1 MTLLPNYEDLD
12 ALDLAALVACKD
24 ISATELLDEAISR
37 IETIDPIINA
47 MAFKFYDRA
56 KAQIAAGLPQGM
68 FTGVPFALKDIGAPL
83 AGTPCA
89 EGTRALRDNVST
101 QNGTLVDRYLAAGLV
116 ILGKTTTSEFALV
129 GSIENELHG
138 QTRNPWNTGHS
149 TGGSSGGAAA
159 AVAARM
165 LPAAHGNDGGGSIR
179 LPSACCGVFGFKP
192 SRGRVT
198 AGPFAGEGTAGTS
211 TNHVITR
218 SVRDSAAML
227 DITCFPNPGDPYVA
241 PAPERPYLAEIGRP
255 SGRLRIGVMTEL
267 PDLEISADAVAAAET
282 GARICEDLGHFVE
295 PMRLPFEARPVRRL
309 FRELAGIG
317 VAARLEAIGQARGR
331 PVEVD
336 EVEPHSWLAAQA
348 GNQITAPQYLERV
361 REVHALGR
369 SFAPWFQR
377 YDVVITPTIAR
388 PAYPLGVIAAQ
399 NHDLLG
405 MHDVLMKIYP
415 FTQVYNMTGQPA
427 MSMPLYRTAEGL
439 PIGVQFAAAYGRDG
453 LLFCL
458 ASQIETAAPWAGI
471 KPDLRPAS

>member
-165 LPAAHGNDGGGSIR
+165 RAGSM
-179 LPSACCGVFGFKP
+179 
-192 SRGRVT
+192 
-198 AGPFAGEGTAGTS
+198 
-211 TNHVITR
+211 
-218 SVRDSAAML
+218 RD
-227 DITCFPNPGDPYVA
+227 
-241 PAPERPYLAEIGRP
+241 
-255 SGRLRIGVMTEL
+255 
-267 PDLEISADAVAAAET
+267 
-282 GARICEDLGHFVE
+282 
-295 PMRLPFEARPVRRL
+295 
-309 FRELAGIG
+309 
-317 VAARLEAIGQARGR
+317 
-331 PVEVD
+331 
-336 EVEPHSWLAAQA
+336 
-348 GNQITAPQYLERV
+348 
-361 REVHALGR
+361 
-369 SFAPWFQR
+369 
-377 YDVVITPTIAR
+377 
-388 PAYPLGVIAAQ
+388 
-399 NHDLLG
+399 
-405 MHDVLMKIYP
+405 
-415 FTQVYNMTGQPA
+415 
-427 MSMPLYRTAEGL
+427 
-439 PIGVQFAAAYGRDG
+439 
-453 LLFCL
+453 
-458 ASQIETAAPWAGI
+458 
-471 KPDLRPAS
+471 